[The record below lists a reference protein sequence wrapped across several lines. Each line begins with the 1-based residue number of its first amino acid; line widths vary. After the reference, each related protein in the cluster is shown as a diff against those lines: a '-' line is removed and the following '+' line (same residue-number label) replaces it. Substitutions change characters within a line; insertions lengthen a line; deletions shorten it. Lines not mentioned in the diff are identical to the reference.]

1 MFTEPAFSGGKGDRL
16 RPDGLIRVMR
26 GKKQWTVPWGAKQG
40 RGRGS
45 FVASVEMLVQAFY
58 HDVVQ
63 DLTAWVLPAPR
74 IAPPEKPPEAEKM
87 AGAKVKTEN
96 DGESAESE
104 GPAVAPL

>member
-1 MFTEPAFSGGKGDRL
+1 M
-16 RPDGLIRVMR
+16 
-26 GKKQWTVPWGAKQG
+26 GAKQG

-63 DLTAWVLPAPR
+63 DLTAWVPPAPR

>member
-1 MFTEPAFSGGKGDRL
+1 M
-16 RPDGLIRVMR
+16 
-26 GKKQWTVPWGAKQG
+26 GAKQG

-104 GPAVAPL
+104 GPAVSPL